1 MDNAT
6 FLAFMDGKELLK
18 EGKVDEGRA
27 LLKQSADAGMKVAMY
42 EYAESFS
49 DENPQREIEI
59 LKAASEKGCGKAAY
73 KLGQYYCSGHN
84 VNKNKYI
91 AGEYFLK
98 AFECGVWRTEEKE
111 LLDDDFQSRIDSTD
125 LALITLRY
133 IDADICL
140 NDDSDILSIAEEAYR
155 YGPLE
160 EDDFEKTKY
169 IMEHRSKT
177 RIIDKQARTCPKC
190 GAYYARVE
198 KRKQP
203 IGKRAAVGGA
213 IGLLGGPVGILIGA
227 GVGALTSKEKKYCV
241 CPGCGHMWEY
251 KLPQ

>member
-6 FLAFMDGKELLK
+6 FLAYMDGKELLK

-42 EYAESFS
+42 EYAKSFYN
-49 DENPQREIEI
+49 ENPQLEIEL

-73 KLGQYYCSGHN
+73 DLGGYYCVGHS

-91 AGEYFLK
+91 AGEYYLK
-98 AFECGVWRTEEKE
+98 AFECGVGRAEEP
-111 LLDDDFQSRIDSTD
+111 LDDDYHSRIDSVN
-125 LALITLRY
+125 LALITLAY

-140 NDDSDILSIAEEAYR
+140 NDDLDILPIAEEAYR
-155 YGPLE
+155 CGSLQ

-169 IMEHRSKT
+169 IREHRSKT
-177 RIIDKQARTCPKC
+177 KIIDKQARTCPKC

-198 KRKQP
+198 KRKQSMS
-203 IGKRAAVGGA
+203 KRAAVGGA
-213 IGLLGGPVGILIGA
+213 IGLIGGLPGILLGA
-227 GVGALTSKEKKYCV
+227 GIGALTGKEKEYCV
-241 CPGCGHMWEY
+241 CPGCGHVWKY

>member
-6 FLAFMDGKELLK
+6 FLAYMDGQELLK
-18 EGKVDEGRA
+18 KGQVDEGRA

-42 EYAESFS
+42 EYAKSFS
-49 DENPQREIEI
+49 NENPQREIEL
-59 LKAASEKGCGKAAY
+59 LKAASEKGCGKAACE
-73 KLGQYYCSGHN
+73 LGGYYRVGHS

-91 AGEYFLK
+91 AGEYYLK
-98 AFECGVWRTEEKE
+98 AFECGVGRAEEP
-111 LLDDDFQSRIDSTD
+111 LDDDYHSRIDSID
-125 LALITLRY
+125 LALITLAY

-140 NDDSDILSIAEEAYR
+140 NDDLDILAIAEEAYR
-155 YGPLE
+155 YGSIQD
-160 EDDFEKTKY
+160 DDFEKTKY
-169 IMEHRSKT
+169 IVEYRSKT
-177 RIIDKQARTCPKC
+177 KIIDKQARTCPRC

-203 IGKRAAVGGA
+203 IGQRAAVGGA

-227 GVGALTSKEKKYCV
+227 GVGALTSKEKEYCV
-241 CPGCGHMWEY
+241 CLGCGHVWEY

>member
-1 MDNAT
+1 M
-6 FLAFMDGKELLK
+6 
-18 EGKVDEGRA
+18 
-27 LLKQSADAGMKVAMY
+27 KQSADAGMKVAMY

-49 DENPQREIEI
+49 DENPQREIEL

-73 KLGQYYCSGHN
+73 KLGSCYRFGHS

-91 AGEYFLK
+91 AGEYYLK
-98 AFECGVWRTEEKE
+98 AFECGVERAKE
-111 LLDDDFQSRIDSTD
+111 PLDDDRHSRIDSTD
-125 LALITLRY
+125 LALITLAY

-140 NDDSDILSIAEEAYR
+140 NDDWDILPIAEEAYR
-155 YGPLE
+155 RGSLQ

-169 IMEHRSKT
+169 IREHRSKT

-227 GVGALTSKEKKYCV
+227 GVGALTSKEKEYCV
-241 CPGCGHMWEY
+241 CPGCGHVWEY